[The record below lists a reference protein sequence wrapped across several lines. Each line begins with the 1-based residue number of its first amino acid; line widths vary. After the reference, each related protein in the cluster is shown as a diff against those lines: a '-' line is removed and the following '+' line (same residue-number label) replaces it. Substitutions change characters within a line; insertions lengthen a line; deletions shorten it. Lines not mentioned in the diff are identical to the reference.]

1 MLSLPLQKFK
11 IRIEDPPRRKD
22 MVFIGGSVL
31 ADVMKDKQQFWVTR
45 AQYEEMGVDRM
56 MESVYG
62 VGTNKYYQSA
72 VAE

>member
-1 MLSLPLQKFK
+1 MQKFK

>member
-1 MLSLPLQKFK
+1 MQKFK

-72 VAE
+72 VVE

>member
-1 MLSLPLQKFK
+1 
-11 IRIEDPPRRKD
+11 

-31 ADVMKDKQQFWVTR
+31 ADVMKDKQQFWITR

-62 VGTNKYYQSA
+62 VGTNKFYQN
-72 VAE
+72 VVE